1 MSRSI
6 RTTLAATTLAAV
18 AALALA
24 GCSSSSS
31 SSEPDGASAPATV
44 SDSPSPVV
52 MTTFPD
58 LDAPTGEPELPGT
71 ADAAPDSPGTVG
83 RIPGP
88 FDDRF
93 DYGRLTFDGQRV
105 VGSLDITSDVSDLL
119 ELQVLA
125 GFYDASGTLLGTARF
140 THHLDEGSGHQH
152 EGPPSEH
159 ETFTIKVPRKLAGN
173 AVSAA
178 VGVPVLVNE

>member
-1 MSRSI
+1 MH
-6 RTTLAATTLAAV
+6 RTALTLAGLAAT
-18 AALALA
+18 AALALT

-31 SSEPDGASAPATV
+31 GPAGSPAPAP
-44 SDSPSPVV
+44 DAPSPVV
-52 MTTFPD
+52 MTSFPD
-58 LDAPTGEPELPGT
+58 LPAPTGEPVLDGI
-71 ADAAPDSPGTVG
+71 ASAAPADPGTVG

-93 DYGRLTFDGQRV
+93 SYGALRFDGHRV
-105 VGSLDITSDVSDLL
+105 TGTLDITSDVSDLL

-125 GFYDASGTLLGTARF
+125 GFYDAAGTLLGTARF
-140 THHLDEGSGHQH
+140 THHLGEDGHH
-152 EGPPSEH
+152 HDGPPSEH
-159 ETFTIKVPRKLAGN
+159 EEFTVRVPRALTGK